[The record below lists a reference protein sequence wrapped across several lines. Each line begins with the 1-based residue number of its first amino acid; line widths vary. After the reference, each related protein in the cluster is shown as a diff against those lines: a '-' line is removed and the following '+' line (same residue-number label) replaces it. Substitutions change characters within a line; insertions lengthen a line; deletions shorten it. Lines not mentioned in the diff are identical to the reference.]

1 MNELVISQLLDLVYR
16 KNKLDQLGNWSNGS
30 STYLQEIRKEVVEV
44 EDELELDR
52 QCYLE
57 DELGD
62 ILWDYLN
69 ILQCLKTEWG
79 IAIDRV
85 FSRAVT
91 KYDER
96 ISGIEQGGSWTD
108 VKTMQK
114 ARLSRELISGEAA
127 HDAVYPAT

>member
-1 MNELVISQLLDLVYR
+1 MNELVIAQLLDLVNR
-16 KNKLDQLGNWSNGS
+16 KNQLDQQGNWSNGS
-30 STYLQEIRKEVVEV
+30 STYLKEIRKELIEV

-69 ILQCLKTEWG
+69 ILQCLKTERD
-79 IAIDRV
+79 ISIDRV

-96 ISGIEQGGSWTD
+96 ISGLEQGSSWTD
-108 VKTMQK
+108 VKNRQK
-114 ARLSRELISGEAA
+114 ARLLKESISG
-127 HDAVYPAT
+127 

>member
-69 ILQCLKTEWG
+69 ILQCLEAEWG

-108 VKTMQK
+108 VKSRQK
-114 ARLSRELISGEAA
+114 DRLSRELISGEAA
-127 HDAVYPAT
+127 HDAVHSAT

>member
-1 MNELVISQLLDLVYR
+1 MNELVIAQLLDLVYR
-16 KNKLDQLGNWSNGS
+16 KNQLDQLGNWSNGS
-30 STYLQEIRKEVVEV
+30 STYLVEIRKELAEV

-69 ILQCLKTEWG
+69 ILQCLKTERD
-79 IAIDRV
+79 ISIDRV

-108 VKTMQK
+108 VKIIQK
-114 ARLSRELISGEAA
+114 ARLSRESMG
-127 HDAVYPAT
+127 DKKSKDPTGMP